1 MSFMQIIQ
9 SVIGLG
15 AAVMMPIIFFVVGMI
30 FRLSVGQAF
39 KAGMLVGIGFTGVN
53 MVINMLLTNLGPA
66 SKAMVER
73 MGLHLTVE
81 DVGWPTASTIGW
93 GTPIMVA
100 LVVGFLLI
108 NALMLV
114 LNWTK
119 TVDIDIFNYWIFLL
133 LGAVVYAASNSFWI
147 AAIITWVVF
156 AITLVVADLTAPWI
170 QKQYNLQGISFP
182 HLTCLAWVP
191 FGIATNWI
199 IEKIPGL
206 NKVDLNPEKIQKR
219 FGVFGEP
226 LTLGFILGVAIALLA
241 GYDVP
246 KTLTLAINVSAAM
259 VLLPKMIDILIEG
272 LKIVRDTV
280 EKRLKQWFPKRKFY
294 IGMDTAL
301 LIGEPSVLASGLILI
316 PIAIVLAFILPG
328 NRMLPFVDLASLM
341 FLLALVTPFVKRNMF
356 RMVVAGTLILICIFY
371 VGTDTAAVYTKAA
384 VASNIPLP
392 KGIVSMSNIVGS
404 ATTWIGWI
412 VVKTGQVLGAIF

>member
-1 MSFMQIIQ
+1 MQIIQ
-9 SVIGLG
+9 SVISLG

-30 FRLSVGQAF
+30 FRLSIGQAF

-73 MGLHLTVE
+73 IGFHLTVE

-93 GTPIMVA
+93 GTPIMAA
-100 LVVGFLLI
+100 LVVGFLVI

-133 LGAVVYAASNSFWI
+133 LGAVVYAASNNFWV
-147 AAIITWVVF
+147 AAITTWVIF

-191 FGIATNWI
+191 FGIFTNWI

-226 LTLGFILGVAIALLA
+226 LTLGFILGLAIALLA
-241 GYDVP
+241 GYDVS

-272 LKIVRDTV
+272 LKIVRDSV
-280 EKRLKQWFPKRKFY
+280 EKRLKQWFPNRKFY

-316 PIAIVLAFILPG
+316 PIAILLAFILPG
-328 NRMLPFVDLASLM
+328 NKMLPFVDLASLM

-371 VGTDTAAVYTKAA
+371 VGTDTASIYTKAA
-384 VASNIPLP
+384 VMSNIPLP

-412 VVKTGQVLGAIF
+412 VVKFGSFVGTIF